1 MRFLY
6 LSALILLSAIFF
18 SCGDAAA
25 PPQRPLAEVVR
36 HIKPNATLEGIE
48 PRITAATNRAFMRRS
63 ASPLLELRDEIT
75 SVKGAEYER
84 LVSYWAAFTD
94 FQLGVFGTNHDDVAG
109 AKTAIERG
117 INLLENVPG
126 KNAEELSLLAFLQGF
141 STKFATDAEV
151 IAISDEAHA
160 NISAAIKLNPDNLR
174 TQYVLGCLDFYTPKE
189 YGGGKV
195 AKIHLSRATNL
206 PANSI
211 DSPYLPSWGKAEAYE
226 LLVRYYT
233 AEGQLD
239 VAEATL
245 EEGLALYPDDHQ
257 LSLLVSAEGE

>member
-6 LSALILLSAIFF
+6 LSAFLLLGALFN
-18 SCGDAAA
+18 SCGDDT
-25 PPQRPLAEVVR
+25 PPPRRPLAEVVR
-36 HIKPNATLEGIE
+36 QIQPNATLEGIE
-48 PRITAATNRAFMRRS
+48 PRITAATNRAFMRKS
-63 ASPLLELRDEIT
+63 ASPLTDLRDEIT

-94 FQLGVFGTNHDDVAG
+94 FQIGVFGNSHNDDAG
-109 AKTAIERG
+109 AKAALDRG
-117 INLLENVPG
+117 IALLESVER

-141 STKFATDAEV
+141 STEFASDTEV
-151 IAISDEAHA
+151 IGISDKAQA
-160 NISAAIKLNPDNLR
+160 NIAAAMKLNPDNLR
-174 TQYVLGCLDFYTPKE
+174 TQYVLGCLDYYTPKE
-189 YGGGKV
+189 FGGGKV

-226 LLVRYYT
+226 LLVRHYT

-257 LSLLVSAEGE
+257 LSLLVSADTE